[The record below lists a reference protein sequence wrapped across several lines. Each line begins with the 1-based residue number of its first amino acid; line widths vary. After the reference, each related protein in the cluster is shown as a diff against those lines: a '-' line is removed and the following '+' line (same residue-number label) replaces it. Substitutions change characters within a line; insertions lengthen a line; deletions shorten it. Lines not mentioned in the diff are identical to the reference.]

1 MLYCKRP
8 QSKEQVDKKYMYS
21 IQGKFNAPKM
31 INNGKITTPSTN
43 MFILMKSSKNVK
55 KKTKKQCDTTV
66 HQIRIKSKQWLQFG
80 EDARK

>member
-1 MLYCKRP
+1 
-8 QSKEQVDKKYMYS
+8 
-21 IQGKFNAPKM
+21 M

>member
-55 KKTKKQCDTTV
+55 KTKQNSV
-66 HQIRIKSKQWLQFG
+66 IPLFIKL
-80 EDARK
+80 E

>member
-1 MLYCKRP
+1 
-8 QSKEQVDKKYMYS
+8 
-21 IQGKFNAPKM
+21 M

-55 KKTKKQCDTTV
+55 KKKKKQKNSV
-66 HQIRIKSKQWLQFG
+66 VPLFIHQIRIKSKQWLQFG

>member
-1 MLYCKRP
+1 
-8 QSKEQVDKKYMYS
+8 
-21 IQGKFNAPKM
+21 M

-55 KKTKKQCDTTV
+55 KKQKTKNSV
-66 HQIRIKSKQWLQFG
+66 VPLFIHQIRIKSKQWLQFG